1 MKTPALPYIILITGG
16 IGSGKSVV
24 SRLCLLQ
31 GYRVYDCDREA
42 KNLMVRD
49 NNLRQELISLL
60 GEDIYDS
67 AGEINSARLSSVLF
81 AEDGI
86 RKAVNSLVHK
96 AVLDDVKSL
105 GAKHEGIMLV
115 EAAVAST
122 GLGRLADRIWL
133 VEAPE
138 DIRIERVMTRNS
150 FSKEEIVKRIGAQA
164 PEWEMLDRNKTDII
178 NNDGNASVILRIN
191 RLIEEA
197 QQASNLNM
205 NNNLI
210 NNQNA

>member
-24 SRLCLLQ
+24 SRLCRLQ

-49 NNLRQELISLL
+49 NIRQELISLL

-86 RKAVNSLVHK
+86 REAVNSLVHK
-96 AVLDDVKSL
+96 AVLDDVKSQ

-164 PEWEMLDRNKTDII
+164 PEWEMLDRCKTDII

-197 QQASNLNM
+197 QQASNPNM

>member
-24 SRLCLLQ
+24 SRLCRLQ

-60 GEDIYDS
+60 GEDIYNS
-67 AGEINSARLSSVLF
+67 AGVINSARLSSVLF
-81 AEDGI
+81 AEAGI
-86 RKAVNSLVHK
+86 REAVNSLVHK
-96 AVLDDVKSL
+96 AVLDDVKSQ

-150 FSKEEIVKRIGAQA
+150 FSKEEIVKRIESQA
-164 PEWEMLDRNKTDII
+164 SEWERLDRSKTDII

-197 QQASNLNM
+197 QHASNLNM

-210 NNQNA
+210 NKQNA